1 MISRRPLFT
10 LLIALLGFMSTA
22 AHADKPFWRPVH
34 WKTSDGVLISAR
46 YHAPAKP
53 EHFQWVL
60 LHGLG
65 SSQGEWDAIAHTLA
79 KHGDGILTYDARGH
93 GESTTTV
100 KGEPVDYRQWRNAGP
115 GTPRDRMT
123 SDLDTA
129 VQALRVQFQAPPALI
144 AVGGASLGA
153 NVALRY
159 AGANASVPAVILLSP
174 GLEYAGV
181 RSEDAFRRTK
191 SRPVFMAVSTDDRYA
206 AASVGRL
213 ASLRGDDKLRV
224 VERPGAAHGVNM
236 FDDRFAETL
245 LSWIQ
250 TVETP

>member
-1 MISRRPLFT
+1 MYFRSPLFI
-10 LLIALLGFMSTA
+10 LIVAVSACLSTTA
-22 AHADKPFWRPVH
+22 TADKPFWRPVH

-46 YHAPAKP
+46 YHAPDQPAR
-53 EHFQWVL
+53 FQWIL

-100 KGEPVDYRQWRNAGP
+100 KGELVNYQQWHTAGP
-115 GTPRDRMT
+115 GTPWDLMP
-123 SDLDTA
+123 SDLETA
-129 VQALRVQFQAPPALI
+129 AKALQVQFKVPVALI

-159 AGANASVPAVILLSP
+159 AGENTKVPAVLLLSP

-181 RSEDAFRRTK
+181 TTEDAFRRTAG
-191 SRPVFMAVSTDDRYA
+191 RPVFMAVSTDDRYA
-206 AASVGRL
+206 AASVQRL

-224 VERPGAAHGVNM
+224 VQRSGAAHGVNM
-236 FDDRFAETL
+236 FDDGFANTL
-245 LSWIQ
+245 LSWIR